1 MSKRGSLSEEDRIL
15 WSRVARSARPLK
27 GTPPVAPAEVDGD
40 GEIASFTA
48 ALSPDRMVDGAAVGR
63 TVPERSRLH
72 PFDLP
77 TGTKLSKGR
86 LPIEGRVDL
95 HGMTQ
100 SEAHALLFSFLHRA
114 YADGLRYVLVITG
127 KGSSLGSD
135 GVLKRAVPVW
145 LATSPFLGMVSSHHA
160 AARHHGG
167 AGALYVR
174 LRRRSG
180 GDRP

>member
-27 GTPPVAPAEVDGD
+27 GKPAVAAAEVNGAS
-40 GEIASFTA
+40 EAASFSA
-48 ALSPDRMVDGAAVGR
+48 ALAPDRIVAGAAAGR
-63 TVPERSRLH
+63 TAPERARLH

-77 TGTKLSKGR
+77 TRTKLSKGR

-127 KGSSLGSD
+127 KGSSLGSH
-135 GVLKRAVPVW
+135 GVLRRAVPEW
-145 LATSPFLGMVSSHHA
+145 LATSPFRGMVSSHDA

-174 LRRRSG
+174 LRRRG